1 MGIATEA
8 VDELAVTAEAEPE
21 NFDYLNVSIDISRH
35 CVRCVWGGG
44 GQRRG
49 QGSNR
54 QDQERLGGGVPKEE
68 RPSEQT
74 CIGLHQS
81 PR

>member
-35 CVRCVWGGG
+35 CVRCVWGPGG
-44 GQRRG
+44 KGEVRG
-49 QGSNR
+49 QTGR
-54 QDQERLGGGVPKEE
+54 TRRDLEE
-68 RPSEQT
+68 ESLRK
-74 CIGLHQS
+74 
-81 PR
+81 